1 MDTKTLQDHMEKTI
15 GSLQQNFV
23 GLRAG
28 RVTPAI
34 VAKVMVNAYGSEL
47 PLPQAGNIGVPDGRT
62 MIIEPWD
69 KTLIKEIVTAL
80 QKANLGANPTS
91 DGNLI
96 RLPFP
101 PLSQERRQELAKMV
115 KKYGEDAKVAIR
127 NIRRDA
133 IEQVKKA
140 EKSKEISEDER
151 FKREEEIQKTT
162 DKYSKKVDELV
173 VQKEKEILE
182 S

>member
-1 MDTKTLQDHMEKTI
+1 
-15 GSLQQNFV
+15 
-23 GLRAG
+23 
-28 RVTPAI
+28 
-34 VAKVMVNAYGSEL
+34 
-47 PLPQAGNIGVPDGRT
+47 
-62 MIIEPWD
+62 
-69 KTLIKEIVTAL
+69 
-80 QKANLGANPTS
+80 
-91 DGNLI
+91 
-96 RLPFP
+96 
-101 PLSQERRQELAKMV
+101 QELAKMV

>member
-69 KTLIKEIVTAL
+69 KSLIKEIVTAL

-101 PLSQERRQELAKMV
+101 PLSQERR
-115 KKYGEDAKVAIR
+115 
-127 NIRRDA
+127 
-133 IEQVKKA
+133 
-140 EKSKEISEDER
+140 
-151 FKREEEIQKTT
+151 
-162 DKYSKKVDELV
+162 
-173 VQKEKEILE
+173 
-182 S
+182 